1 MPRQD
6 APPESFLPSGPALV
20 VRGPGD
26 VVLEERAG
34 VAAATGEVVVEP
46 HFVGLCGTDLEIV
59 NGDLDP
65 AYTRYPLVLGHEWS
79 GRVAHVGNDVTGFA
93 VGDPVV
99 VEGIIGCL
107 VCSACRS
114 GRTNMCENYD
124 ELGFTLDGAAGP
136 SVTAPA
142 HLVHRLA
149 DEIPLAAGAF
159 VEPAAVVLR
168 GLGVLEI
175 APASRVLVIGDGTV
189 ALLAA
194 QLVRMWSPSSVDLV
208 GLRPEQKDLADKAGA
223 DGFTVDPAADH
234 EYDVVVEA
242 AGSTAAVERAI
253 RAARPGGQVLLLGI
267 AGHGNAAKLLVDDV
281 VNKDLRIRGSFG
293 YTAEAWAT
301 TVRLL
306 NSGAF
311 RPLQLVT
318 HRARLEQFSAALHL
332 LSTAT
337 GEPRGKVLLDLRHDV
352 ADEDPR
358 YPLPDL
364 MKGVDR

>member
-1 MPRQD
+1 MTSQHD
-6 APPESFLPSGPALV
+6 VPSGAALV
-20 VRGPGD
+20 VRGPGE
-26 VVLEERAG
+26 VVLEQRTG
-34 VAAATGEVVVEP
+34 VAAAAGEVVIEP

-79 GRVAHVGNDVTGFA
+79 GRVVQVGTAVSGFA
-93 VGDPVV
+93 IGDPVV
-99 VEGIIGCL
+99 VEGVVGCL

-136 SVTAPA
+136 SVTVPV

-149 DEIPLAAGAF
+149 DGVPLAAGAL

-168 GLGVLEI
+168 ALGVLQIE
-175 APASRVLVIGDGTV
+175 PASRVLVIGDGTV

-194 QLVRMWSPSSVDLV
+194 QLVRMWSPATVDLA
-208 GLRPEQKDLADKAGA
+208 GLRPEQKVLAAAAGA
-223 DGFTVDPAADH
+223 DGFTVDPPPDNA
-234 EYDVVVEA
+234 YDVVVEA
-242 AGSTAAVERAI
+242 AGATAAVENAI
-253 RAARPGGQVLLLGI
+253 RAVRPGGQVVLLGI
-267 AGHGNAAKLLVDDV
+267 AGHGNAAQLLVDDV
-281 VNKDLRIRGSFG
+281 VNKDLRIRGSFS

-301 TVRLL
+301 TVGLL

-311 RPLQLVT
+311 RPLPLVT
-318 HRARLEQFSAALHL
+318 HRARLEQFAAALHL

-337 GEPRGKVLLDLRHDV
+337 GEPRGKILLDLRPDD
-352 ADEDPR
+352 ADDDLGH
-358 YPLPDL
+358 PLPDL
-364 MKGVDR
+364 MKGNR